1 MLFAAIL
8 ALLLS
13 GCLSVYKV
21 EVQQGKVI
29 TQERIDKLSPA

>member
-1 MLFAAIL
+1 MRHVLFAGIL

-21 EVQQGKVI
+21 EVQQGNVI
-29 TQERIDKLSPA
+29 TQ